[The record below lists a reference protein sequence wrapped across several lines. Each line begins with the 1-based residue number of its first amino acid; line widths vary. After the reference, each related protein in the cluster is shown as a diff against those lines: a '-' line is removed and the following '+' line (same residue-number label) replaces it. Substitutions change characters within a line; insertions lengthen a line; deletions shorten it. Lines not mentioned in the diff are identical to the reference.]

1 MASAVLTNVGSILSK
16 FRPVVF
22 AHLQAKSFASVIHSM
37 EKHEVVPDVI
47 PVAPKE
53 ACEVSFDPF
62 VSVVLS
68 REWYILHVIR
78 SKYNF

>member
-22 AHLQAKSFASVIHSM
+22 AHLQAKSLASVVNSM
-37 EKHEVVPDVI
+37 EKERVVPDVI

-53 ACEVSFDPF
+53 VLEVS
-62 VSVVLS
+62 
-68 REWYILHVIR
+68 IR
-78 SKYNF
+78 SSFINYFSIFMQT